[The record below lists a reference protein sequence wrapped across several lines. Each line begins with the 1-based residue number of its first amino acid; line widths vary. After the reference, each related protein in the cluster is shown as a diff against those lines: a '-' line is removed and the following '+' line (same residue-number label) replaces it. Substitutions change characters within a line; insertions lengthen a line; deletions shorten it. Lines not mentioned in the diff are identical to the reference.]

1 MKKLVFLFLSLLT
14 AGSLFQ
20 ACDNS
25 KTYAEMLEDEKNAVN
40 KFIKDN
46 DIRVISLE
54 EFERDTITASKE
66 AGNEYDE
73 YVAFSNGVYMQIV
86 DRGGKE
92 DKNGAEVINKVDT
105 FANNN
110 VICTRYVEQD
120 MMTGDTTCFNV
131 PLEKWMDISEY
142 YKSPLTFRY
151 VQNSSTVYGIVL
163 SGDFDYDY
171 LWTVANGYG
180 TAIPSGWLIALPY
193 LRNNAHVRL
202 IVPSKM
208 GHTTAQQYV
217 NPYFYDIRKFEKA
230 KS

>member
-25 KTYAEMLEDEKNAVN
+25 KTYAEM
-40 KFIKDN
+40 
-46 DIRVISLE
+46 
-54 EFERDTITASKE
+54 RDTVTASKE

-92 DKNGAEVINKVDT
+92 KDKDGVEFINKVDT

-110 VICTRYVEQD
+110 IICTRYVEKD
-120 MMTGDTTCFNV
+120 MMTGEVTCFNV
-131 PLEKWMDISEY
+131 PLEEWMDVPDY
-142 YKSPLTFRY
+142 YKFPLTFRY
-151 VQNSSTVYGIVL
+151 VQNASTVYGIVL
-163 SGDFDYDY
+163 SGSLDYDL
-171 LWTVANGYG
+171 LWNSNGYG

>member
-1 MKKLVFLFLSLLT
+1 
-14 AGSLFQ
+14 
-20 ACDNS
+20 
-25 KTYAEMLEDEKNAVN
+25 
-40 KFIKDN
+40 
-46 DIRVISLE
+46 
-54 EFERDTITASKE
+54 
-66 AGNEYDE
+66 
-73 YVAFSNGVYMQIV
+73 MQIV

-92 DKNGAEVINKVDT
+92 DKYGVEVINEVDT

-208 GHTTAQQYV
+208 GHRTAQQYV

>member
-54 EFERDTITASKE
+54 EFERDTVTASKE
-66 AGNEYDE
+66 AGDGYDE

-92 DKNGAEVINKVDT
+92 EGENGVEFINEVDT

-110 VICTRYVEQD
+110 VICTRYVEKD
-120 MMTGDTTCFNV
+120 MMTGEVTCFNV
-131 PLEKWMDISEY
+131 PLEEWMDAPDY
-142 YKSPLTFRY
+142 YKFPLTFRY
-151 VQNSSTVYGIVL
+151 VQNTSTVYGIVL
-163 SGDFDYDY
+163 SGSLEYDL
-171 LWTVANGYG
+171 LWVNQGL
-180 TAIPSGWLIALPY
+180 SLI
-193 LRNNAHVRL
+193 H
-202 IVPSKM
+202 I
-208 GHTTAQQYV
+208 
-217 NPYFYDIRKFEKA
+217 
-230 KS
+230 

>member
-66 AGNEYDE
+66 AGNGYDE

-92 DKNGAEVINKVDT
+92 DKDGVEVINEVDT

-110 VICTRYVEQD
+110 IICTRYVEKD
-120 MMTGDTTCFNV
+120 MMTGEVTCFNV
-131 PLEKWMDISEY
+131 PLEEWMDVPDY
-142 YKSPLTFRY
+142 YEHPLTFRY
-151 VQNSSTVYGIVL
+151 EQNISTTYGKIIVE
-163 SGDFDYDY
+163 GFGYDY

-208 GHTTAQQYV
+208 GHTLAQQYV
-217 NPYFYDIRKFEKA
+217 NPYFYDIWKFEKA